1 MQNLAEIKIS
11 KIKKEA
17 EQLEIKMN
25 QERTWYDQYKKK
37 SNIAKIN
44 LNDGSDY
51 RCNRIIQRERC

>member
-37 SNIAKIN
+37 SKIAKIN
-44 LNDGSDY
+44 LNDETDNRS
-51 RCNRIIQRERC
+51 NRIIQ